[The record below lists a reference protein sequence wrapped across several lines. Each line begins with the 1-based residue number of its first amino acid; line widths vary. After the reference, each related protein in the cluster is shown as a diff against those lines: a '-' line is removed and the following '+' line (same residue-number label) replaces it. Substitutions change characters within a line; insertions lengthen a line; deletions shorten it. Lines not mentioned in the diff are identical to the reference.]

1 VADTTLSMN
10 SQSRYYENM
19 KVKVIPIRLDPKTKE
34 FFFLLIN
41 IILASLFAY
50 TAYGKIM
57 DHERFMNGIA
67 KVELIGKF
75 AFFISWAVPI
85 VELLIAVLILI
96 PQTAKIGLWSFLGMM
111 IIFIMYILI
120 ALIWASKLPCHC
132 GGVIETLTW
141 TEHLWFN
148 IGFILLSIIAI
159 RLNNTLNKE
168 SQN

>member
-1 VADTTLSMN
+1 
-10 SQSRYYENM
+10 
-19 KVKVIPIRLDPKTKE
+19 
-34 FFFLLIN
+34 
-41 IILASLFAY
+41 
-50 TAYGKIM
+50 M

-75 AFFISWAVPI
+75 AFFISWTVPI
-85 VELLIAVLILI
+85 VELLIAVLLLI
-96 PQTAKIGLWSFLGMM
+96 PETAKIGLWCFLGVM
-111 IIFIMYILI
+111 IIFTMYILI

-159 RLNNTLNKE
+159 RLDNTKN
-168 SQN
+168 

>member
-1 VADTTLSMN
+1 
-10 SQSRYYENM
+10 M
-19 KVKVIPIRLDPKTKE
+19 KIKTIPFRLNPKTRE
-34 FFFLLIN
+34 FLLLLIN

-50 TAYGKIM
+50 TAYEKIM

-96 PQTAKIGLWSFLGMM
+96 PETAKIGLWCFLGVM
-111 IIFIMYILI
+111 IIFTMYILI
-120 ALIWASKLPCHC
+120 ALIWTSKLPCHC

-148 IGFILLSIIAI
+148 IGFILLSTMSIH
-159 RLNNTLNKE
+159 LNNTSNKE

>member
-1 VADTTLSMN
+1 MKTL
-10 SQSRYYENM
+10 RF
-19 KVKVIPIRLDPKTKE
+19 KVVPIGLDPKTKE
-34 FFFLLIN
+34 LFFLLIN

-50 TAYGKIM
+50 TAYEKVM

-67 KVELIGKF
+67 KVELIGRF

-85 VELLIAVLILI
+85 AELLIAVLILI
-96 PQTAKIGLWSFLGMM
+96 PETAKIGLWCFLGMM
-111 IIFIMYILI
+111 MIFSLYILI

-148 IGFILLSIIAI
+148 IGFILSSIIAI
-159 RLNNTLNKE
+159 RLANTLNKK

>member
-1 VADTTLSMN
+1 MKTL
-10 SQSRYYENM
+10 
-19 KVKVIPIRLDPKTKE
+19 KVKVISICIDPKTKE
-34 FFFLLIN
+34 FFVLLIN

-50 TAYGKIM
+50 TAYEKIM

-67 KVELIGKF
+67 RVELIGKF
-75 AFFISWAVPI
+75 AFFISWTVPI
-85 VELLIAVLILI
+85 VELLIVVLILI
-96 PQTAKIGLWSFLGMM
+96 PETAKIGLWCFLGVM
-111 IIFIMYILI
+111 IIFTMYILI